1 LRIEE
6 ESEEIIHKQMKED
19 ERTHRNPQVKLEKI
33 TPKKLSNKQKT

>member
-19 ERTHRNPQVKLEKI
+19 ERTYRNPQVKLEKI
-33 TPKKLSNKQKT
+33 TQKLSKQKM